1 VANAWN
7 PVAAPAN
14 LEVSVLQ
21 FPLLLLLLVPAFL
34 ANMAPPLLR
43 FWAGWNP
50 PIDDRLLGAHKTLG
64 GFIAGVATAVVAA
77 GLQARWM
84 PGSLALVDYGNW
96 FPIGLALGLGAMS
109 GDCVKSAIKRWRR
122 KPPGSRW
129 MPFDQLDFII
139 GALVFVAPVAAF
151 QWPEVIGVLVF
162 TFVADTAVNRSPS
175 GSVSRMRR
183 GERPMARLPDQ
194 TTIPRSGRIRLPEA
208 SRLPSFVRP

>member
-1 VANAWN
+1 MANAWN

-139 GALVFVAPVAAF
+139 GALVFVAPVVAF
-151 QWPEVIGVLVF
+151 QWPEVIGVLIF
-162 TFVADTAVNRSPS
+162 TFVADTAVNR
-175 GSVSRMRR
+175 V
-183 GERPMARLPDQ
+183 AFRLGIKDAPW
-194 TTIPRSGRIRLPEA
+194 
-208 SRLPSFVRP
+208 